1 MRNSSFGALVGLV
14 VIGLQQSP
22 TAEVEGLNYGWASPM
37 TFIVIDS
44 ATLET
49 TGPDANSQVSTEVKF
64 TMRFQEFEPGT
75 NVLSWARAEFLRI
88 NEIKPGHEHF
98 HQLTQPLAKLW
109 ESMPPVLIDASGT
122 PVGLV
127 DLDSSIRGIDR
138 FREQINPGQSFQT
151 NERQVQAM
159 TSSLGQQA
167 FLQTVSKIWM
177 AWVGAWAWDLEVE
190 AIRELLT
197 ARQPGLVEMEVEVPF
212 IEGGEP
218 IPAFLG
224 YGFLGDETNG
234 LVRLSFRSE
243 FPLSKA
249 TGRSMGN
256 LISSLAVG
264 DAKIDP
270 AEIELMEAGKMT
282 ELESVIDPS
291 TLMPTWVRSIEISET
306 KDETGQIYTR
316 RETHEYRFNFK
327 LTTDDLLPSARLTR
341 DTIATTSLDY
351 EGVDFAGRFWAG
363 LFVGLVA
370 ISAFAVMIIWLLRR
384 LRLMRLGARRG
395 ETDASN

>member
-1 MRNSSFGALVGLV
+1 MTFLV
-14 VIGLQQSP
+14 V
-22 TAEVEGLNYGWASPM
+22 
-37 TFIVIDS
+37 DS
-44 ATLET
+44 AILET
-49 TGPDANSQVSTEVKF
+49 TKSGVNATN
-64 TMRFQEFEPGT
+64 TMTVRFLMHFKGYEPGT
-75 NVLSWARAEFLRI
+75 NVLSWARVEVLSV
-88 NEIKPGHEHF
+88 NEVDPGYEHF
-98 HQLTQPLAKLW
+98 HQLTQPIAELW
-109 ESMPPVLIDASGT
+109 ESMPPVMIDASGT

-127 DLDSSIRGIDR
+127 DLESSIRGIDR

-151 NERQVQAM
+151 DKRQVQAM

-167 FLQTVSKIWM
+167 FLQAISKIWM
-177 AWVGAWAWDLEVE
+177 AWVGSWAWDLEVE
-190 AIRELLT
+190 AIRELLA
-197 ARQPGLVEMEVEVPF
+197 ARQPGAVEMEVEVPF
-212 IEGGEP
+212 MDGGEP
-218 IPAFLG
+218 IPAFLE

-249 TGRSMGN
+249 MGRSIGN

-270 AEIELMEAGKMT
+270 AEIEMMEAGKTT
-282 ELESVIDPS
+282 ELEAVIDPS
-291 TLMPTWVRSIEISET
+291 TLMPTWVRSIELSET
-306 KDETGQIYTR
+306 KDETGQIRTR

-327 LTTDDLLPSARLTR
+327 PTTDDLLPSARLTR

-351 EGVDFAGRFWAG
+351 EDVDFTERFWAG
-363 LFVGLVA
+363 LFVGIVA